1 MPPRPAPDLADRRE
15 QATRA
20 AWDVAESEGWPAVTM
35 RRIAGELGA
44 TQPVLYSVF
53 SGRQALVD
61 AVALTGFGALAAALE
76 AADAAPKAR
85 MRAYID
91 FAEAHPNIY
100 DAMFSLPSE
109 LRFSEGAQQPLARA
123 FAAIRDVFPGP
134 DDVRAE
140 VAWSTLHGLV
150 TLQAGG
156 RLPAGRMDARLEDAH
171 RRLTS

>member
-1 MPPRPAPDLADRRE
+1 MPPRPAPDLVDRRE
-15 QATRA
+15 QAVRA
-20 AWDVAESEGWPAVTM
+20 AWEVAESEGWPSVTM

-61 AVALTGFGALAAALE
+61 AVAMKGFGAIAETLE
-76 AADAAPKAR
+76 AADAVPKAR

-91 FAEAHPNIY
+91 FAEAHPDIY
-100 DAMFSLPSE
+100 EAMFSMPSG
-109 LRFSEGAQQPLARA
+109 LRFGDGADEQLTRA
-123 FAAIRDVFPGP
+123 FAAIRAVFPGS

-156 RLPAGRMDARLEDAH
+156 RLPAGRMDARLEDAY
-171 RRLTS
+171 RRLIG